1 MYTFCVDIVKRGV
14 LILIVAIENLL
25 LLLLSLL
32 LL

>member
-14 LILIVAIENLL
+14 LILIAAIEMLL
-25 LLLLSLL
+25 FLLLSLL